1 MDTQNRT
8 AQKAKPPIPG
18 KIPPPPPPKAPPPPP
33 LPGKG
38 IPEQGHHSG
47 LIRQKAAQLK
57 QQPSEK
63 LIEPMVRNAYEHKV
77 SDIHIRVGEVPRF
90 RINGEMI
97 RADNFPV
104 VTPELFEQYLQEI
117 LSPRQRKQFA
127 ENQELDAAIYYPDL
141 VRCRIN
147 CFQTLSGGAIVL
159 RLISLHIPSIDQ
171 LRLPPILKKIISIHQ
186 GLILITGPTGSGKST
201 TLAAMMRY
209 LNETTYKHVITI
221 EDPIEYVHAS
231 QTCLISQREVGMHT
245 QDFHVS
251 LRAALREDPDVIL
264 IGEMRDRITVNI
276 ALQAAQTGHLVL
288 GTLHTRSAINS
299 VNRLLNLFPPEEE
312 HAMRIQVVESLMAVV
327 SQLLV
332 PTADGGRIAVH
343 DILINTSAMQ
353 DYLMK
358 GEDENAFLLMQ
369 SDTHEGMQTIN
380 QALYRT
386 LMKAMITEEEAKKAS
401 PDPTELDRLI
411 RTGGFESH
419 NSPRDFEGRYQAKF

>member
-1 MDTQNRT
+1 
-8 AQKAKPPIPG
+8 
-18 KIPPPPPPKAPPPPP
+18 
-33 LPGKG
+33 
-38 IPEQGHHSG
+38 
-47 LIRQKAAQLK
+47 
-57 QQPSEK
+57 
-63 LIEPMVRNAYEHKV
+63 
-77 SDIHIRVGEVPRF
+77 
-90 RINGEMI
+90 
-97 RADNFPV
+97 
-104 VTPELFEQYLQEI
+104 
-117 LSPRQRKQFA
+117 
-127 ENQELDAAIYYPDL
+127 
-141 VRCRIN
+141 
-147 CFQTLSGGAIVL
+147 
-159 RLISLHIPSIDQ
+159 
-171 LRLPPILKKIISIHQ
+171 LKKIISIHQ
-186 GLILITGPTGSGKST
+186 GLILVTGPTGSGKST

-209 LNETTYKHVITI
+209 LNETIYKHVITI
-221 EDPIEYVHAS
+221 EDPIEYVHSS

-288 GTLHTRSAINS
+288 GTLHTRNAINS

-343 DILINTSAMQ
+343 DILINTPAMQ

-358 GEDENAFLLMQ
+358 GEDDNAFLLMQ
-369 SDTHEGMQTIN
+369 SDTHEGMQTMN

-386 LMKAMITEEEAKKAS
+386 LMKALITEEQAKKAS

-411 RTGGFESH
+411 RTGGFEAH